1 MPESQPDNPSP
12 TVTSVIHCDST
23 TSSSLTSPRVNNTQ
37 ENGHQAKMPLGV
49 ELTGYRLL
57 TTVVTLGVGIAK
69 AVYSYKGQALISTS
83 LDWVGGV
90 ILALM

>member
-1 MPESQPDNPSP
+1 MPEPQPDNPSP

-57 TTVVTLGVGIAK
+57 TTVVILGVGIAK
-69 AVYSYKGQALISTS
+69 SVYQGQALISTS
-83 LDWVGGV
+83 LDWLGGV
-90 ILALM
+90 IFALM